1 MKLLFSIGLAA
12 VIGCAG
18 PATGIFDEIPSTLVA
33 TQRMVVEKKQ
43 PILYVVHDKDGGW
56 AFLADEYSSADPV
69 VELTIQDIIA
79 IDSTVVQ
86 VADLKKG
93 WKASRTS
100 RQSPWVAVEYH
111 W

>member
-1 MKLLFSIGLAA
+1 MKLLFTIGLAG

-18 PATGIFDEIPSTLVA
+18 STTSMYDETPSTLVA

-43 PILYVVHDKDGGW
+43 PILYVVHDKDGEW
-56 AFLADEYSSADPV
+56 AFLADERSIIDPV
-69 VELTIQDIIA
+69 VELSIQDIIA
-79 IDSTVVQ
+79 IDSTVLQ

-93 WKASRTS
+93 WKASRAS
-100 RQSPWVAVEYH
+100 RGSPWVATEYH